1 MVCSVSHLDSIIMS
15 YSYFAMPFY
24 NAMIVAFVKA
34 TKDRNITCMT
44 SINSFVLSFEVT
56 MKVFTHVWEFFM
68 LCGVHGVLITLS
80 CSMIDMHIGD
90 SLLLDCYAMTGCLC
104 GILP

>member
-15 YSYFAMPFY
+15 YSYFSIPFY
-24 NAMIVAFVKA
+24 NEMIVSFVKA

-56 MKVFTHVWEFFM
+56 MKNFT
-68 LCGVHGVLITLS
+68 LCLGVLHVVWGAW
-80 CSMIDMHIGD
+80 CVD
-90 SLLLDCYAMTGCLC
+90 Y
-104 GILP
+104 P